1 MSLES
6 SIAMTDE
13 QLVEGCLIPDA
24 RAQKQLYERFSRKM
38 FAVCLRYSSNREES
52 EDILQEGFIKIFQKL
67 RSYKGE
73 GSLEGW
79 IRKVVVNTALDHFRQ
94 QKISWID
101 IEMAEDQISEE
112 STLGKLDA
120 QELLKIIQQ
129 LPKGFRTVFNL
140 YAIEGYNHREIGEL
154 LGISEN
160 TSKSQYSRARAQLA
174 ESVQIHYQQATNT
187 EHP

>member
-1 MSLES
+1 
-6 SIAMTDE
+6 MTDE

-24 RAQKQLYERFSRKM
+24 SAQKQLYERFNRKM
-38 FAVCLRYSSNREES
+38 FAVCLRYSSSREDG
-52 EDILQEGFIKIFQKL
+52 EDLLQEGFVKVFNKL
-67 RSYKGE
+67 SSYKGE

-79 IRKVVVNTALDHFRQ
+79 IRKVIVNTALDHFRQ
-94 QKISWID
+94 QKIILTG
-101 IEMAEDQISEE
+101 IEMAEDQISDE
-112 STLGKLDA
+112 STLGKMEA

-174 ESVQIHYQQATNT
+174 ESVQHHYQQAANT